1 MAKGFKYFPFPTD
14 IFEDPRVMRLANGTG
29 HKGIA
34 VYLYILNSIYRDGVG
49 GVLQWDERRVLNAA
63 AYFGLKE
70 SLVCEIVEQCGALG
84 LFERTL
90 FSSAVITSADT
101 QRQYADMC
109 RRAKRQVPVIPDEYR
124 LIPQENPPKK
134 VREELPKLT
143 EVLPKVPEVSP
154 KTRKKLDKVY
164 KNIHTSIDD
173 VYIDTATIG
182 LREVG
187 DWIDTCLEDTMWT
200 DNVRMK
206 HRKQGGETMS
216 IDELT
221 SLLHSFSQHCICTGA
236 ERKTLRDFKQHFTF
250 WLDKQPKQTV
260 KQSVTPRPTVTPPP
274 LSAEEEARR
283 REVVAKTLEDIKRKR
298 QKTNE

>member
-90 FSSAVITSADT
+90 FPSAVITSADT
-101 QRQYADMC
+101 QHQYVEMC
-109 RRAKRQVPVIPDEYR
+109 RKTKRQVPIIPEEYR
-124 LIPQENPPKK
+124 LIPQENPPEK

-143 EVLPKVPEVSP
+143 EVFPKVREELPKTP
-154 KTRKKLDKVY
+154 KKLDKVF
-164 KNIHTSIDD
+164 KNIQSSNDD
-173 VYIDTATIG
+173 VYIDPATIG
-182 LREVG
+182 MKEVG
-187 DWIDTCLEDTMWT
+187 EWIDTCLSQSMWV
-200 DNVRMK
+200 DSIRMK
-206 HRKQGGETMS
+206 YRKPGEETMS
-216 IDELT
+216 VDELT
-221 SLLHSFSQHCICTGA
+221 ALLHSFAEHCVCTGA
-236 ERKTLRDFKQHFTF
+236 ERKTLRDFKAHFTF
-250 WLDKQPKQTV
+250 WLDKQPV
-260 KQSVTPRPTVTPPP
+260 KQKDKVRSNTPLPASQLTP
-274 LSAEEEARR
+274 EQEAQRR
-283 REVVAKTLEDIKRKR
+283 ALASDALKLFK
-298 QKTNE
+298 

>member
-1 MAKGFKYFPFPTD
+1 MAKGFSYIPVQTNRYSSPV
-14 IFEDPRVMRLANGTG
+14 IRRLNMGDCM
-29 HKGIA
+29 GIA
-34 VYLYILNSIYRDGVG
+34 VYDYIISGIFRDGIG
-49 GVLQWDERRVLNAA
+49 GVLQWDESRVLDAA

-70 SLVCEIVEQCGALG
+70 SRVCEIVTLCGAVG
-84 LFERTL
+84 LFDKGLLSRG
-90 FSSAVITSADT
+90 VVTSADI
-101 QRQYADMC
+101 QHLYADMC

-143 EVLPKVPEVSP
+143 EVSPKVREVLPKTP
-154 KTRKKLDKVY
+154 KKLDKVY

-182 LREVG
+182 LKEVG
-187 DWIDTCLEDTMWT
+187 DWIDTCLGDTMWT
-200 DNVRMK
+200 DSVRMK

-250 WLDKQPKQTV
+250 WLDKQPKQAV
-260 KQSVTPRPTVTPPP
+260 KQSAIPRPTVTPPP
-274 LSAEEEARR
+274 LSAEEEAHR
-283 REVVAKTLEDIKRKR
+283 REVVAKTLEEIKRKH

>member
-84 LFERTL
+84 LFDRTL

-134 VREELPKLT
+134 VREELPKVP
-143 EVLPKVPEVSP
+143 EVLPKVPEVLP
-154 KTRKKLDKVY
+154 KTPKKIDKVF
-164 KNIHTSIDD
+164 KNIHTSDDD
-173 VYIDTATIG
+173 VYIDPATTG
-182 LREVG
+182 MREV
-187 DWIDTCLEDTMWT
+187 DEWIDTCLSQTTWT
-200 DNVRMK
+200 DSIRMK
-206 HRKQGGETMS
+206 HRKADGSTMS
-216 IDELT
+216 VDELT
-221 SLLHSFSQHCICTGA
+221 ALLHSFSQHCVCTGA

-250 WLDKQPKQTV
+250 WLDKKPV
-260 KQSVTPRPTVTPPP
+260 KQQDKPKGNPVATTPPKR
-274 LSAEEEARR
+274 LSPEQEAQRRSLAAEAL
-283 REVVAKTLEDIKRKR
+283 KLFK
-298 QKTNE
+298 Q